1 MSNDFKN
8 MPLKTAGNIAV
19 IFAGGHGERF
29 GNSDIPKQFHE
40 LSGKPVIVYTL
51 EHFERHDKID
61 GIVVV
66 CVDSWISRLKRML
79 EEFRISKVV
88 EIVPGGATAWDSI
101 FAGLGCATK
110 YFSGETV
117 VLIHDAVR
125 PMIDSGTIDR
135 NIETVKRYGSCI
147 TCYPMTENIMGNS
160 PNGMTAISDPGE
172 LLIVR
177 APQSFFLNKIMAV
190 YEKARQEGNVP
201 FRDCCSM
208 MSHYGEQLR
217 TVTGP
222 AENIKITFPSDFL
235 MFENMRKVTDL

>member
-1 MSNDFKN
+1 M
-8 MPLKTAGNIAV
+8 
-19 IFAGGHGERF
+19 
-29 GNSDIPKQFHE
+29 
-40 LSGKPVIVYTL
+40 
-51 EHFERHDKID
+51 
-61 GIVVV
+61 
-66 CVDSWISRLKRML
+66 DSWISRLKRML

-110 YFSGETV
+110 YFSGESV

-125 PMIDSGTIDR
+125 PMIDSGTIDS

-147 TCYPMTENIMGNS
+147 TCYPMTENIMGNR

-190 YEKARQEGNVP
+190 YEKSPSGRERSFPGLL
-201 FRDCCSM
+201 FDDES
-208 MSHYGEQLR
+208 LR
-217 TVTGP
+217 G
-222 AENIKITFPSDFL
+222 AIADSDRPG
-235 MFENMRKVTDL
+235 RKYKNHLSIGFSYV